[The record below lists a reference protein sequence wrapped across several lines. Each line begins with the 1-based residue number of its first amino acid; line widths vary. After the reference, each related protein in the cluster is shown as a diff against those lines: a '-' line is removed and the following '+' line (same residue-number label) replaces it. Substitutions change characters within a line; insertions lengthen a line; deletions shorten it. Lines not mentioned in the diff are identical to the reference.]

1 MRRDQNISR
10 RYILRYYAA
19 GIASIGFGLGCILV
33 NMSWQDRD
41 TVKNK
46 NIGTMEA
53 MYGVGIASAWFGL
66 ACIVK
71 ISRTIEG
78 YLKFTLELKQAAIE
92 YNQVCHQV
100 AIDVKNVIGNIN
112 QSVENANSA
121 MRINQI
127 LAPTLF
133 LRRRIKF
140 PPRITEEW
148 NALLQE
154 TVSADFYSLSEK
166 DSRSPKKIREAARF
180 LEEYRYKVTGLGVTV
195 LEDIE
200 EFIIGGV
207 ATILSGG
214 EVLLAVGLGMVGGV
228 IGGFVGK
235 KIEEKIERVQEG
247 NNNNQAARREL
258 QEGAI
263 EIEAIEIEA
272 PNENVPQQQR
282 MLRLRCSG
290 GRLFA
295 IPVAHEA
302 EVRGDEREI
311 NRVHL

>member
-121 MRINQI
+121 MLINQI

-133 LRRRIKF
+133 LRRIIKF

-180 LEEYRYKVTGLGVTV
+180 LEEYRHKVTGLGVTV

-200 EFIIGGV
+200 EFIHTLTAREDEKLGKGAV
-207 ATILSGG
+207 VQSSC
-214 EVLLAVGLGMVGGV
+214 LL
-228 IGGFVGK
+228 
-235 KIEEKIERVQEG
+235 EKSLVSRG
-247 NNNNQAARREL
+247 DACARREVKD
-258 QEGAI
+258 E
-263 EIEAIEIEA
+263 EIERELLFKEAI
-272 PNENVPQQQR
+272 
-282 MLRLRCSG
+282 
-290 GRLFA
+290 
-295 IPVAHEA
+295 
-302 EVRGDEREI
+302 
-311 NRVHL
+311 

>member
-1 MRRDQNISR
+1 MRN
-10 RYILRYYAA
+10 YIETT
-19 GIASIGFGLGCILV
+19 
-33 NMSWQDRD
+33 D
-41 TVKNK
+41 
-46 NIGTMEA
+46 
-53 MYGVGIASAWFGL
+53 
-66 ACIVK
+66 
-71 ISRTIEG
+71 
-78 YLKFTLELKQAAIE
+78 
-92 YNQVCHQV
+92 
-100 AIDVKNVIGNIN
+100 DVKKIVVVLD
-112 QSVENANSA
+112 SVVSFVGK
-121 MRINQI
+121 
-127 LAPTLF
+127 LF
-133 LRRRIKF
+133 EVLGLTSSGIKVGS
-140 PPRITEEW
+140 T
-148 NALLQE
+148 A
-154 TVSADFYSLSEK
+154 
-166 DSRSPKKIREAARF
+166 
-180 LEEYRYKVTGLGVTV
+180 G
-195 LEDIE
+195 
-200 EFIIGGV
+200 FIIGGV

-302 EVRGDEREI
+302 EVRGDKLVIEKD
-311 NRVHL
+311 